1 MGTKNC
7 PETPRQKM
15 INMMYI
21 VLTAMLALNV
31 AAQVL
36 ESYRIVDSSLIQTLN
51 AVDNKNSQIYAS
63 FDQAYAENPAKVQEW
78 KSKADEVKARTNE
91 MITYISG
98 LKEKLVVASGT
109 LPHDPAKP
117 LKGNEF
123 TFVTANNDT
132 LIIRKEDD
140 LNTPS
145 EIMIAQKGATELRE
159 EIGTFREYL
168 ISIIPEE
175 ETHLRETLIQE
186 LETADSRFTLKGGE
200 RRSWE
205 SLYFENKP
213 LAAILTL
220 LSKMQIDVK
229 NSEANILNY
238 LYSQI
243 DAGSFKF
250 NKLGAQVIAN
260 SGIVLQGE
268 EYIAEVFL
276 AAIDTTVDPEIM
288 VNSRALPIVDGK
300 GIYRLRTN
308 ETGTFRWSGVINYK
322 TPEGTIR
329 NYPFTQ
335 EYQVTA
341 PNATIS
347 PTKMNVFYRGI
358 DNPVDISVP
367 GVTKEN
373 LRIDMT
379 NGRITPQGN
388 EYVVRPAELDE
399 QGRRTSVSVYARI
412 GGSERLMKTM
422 SFRVKKVPDP
432 VAQVANLS
440 GGNIRKEDLL
450 VQDGVLAVLPDFDF
464 NLRFTVTQF
473 DVSLTGAGGYVNTW
487 KSPSN
492 RFTADQKAQFRNL
505 VTGSIIYIDNIKAK
519 GDDGTDRDLDP
530 ISFKIR

>member
-1 MGTKNC
+1 
-7 PETPRQKM
+7 
-15 INMMYI
+15 
-21 VLTAMLALNV
+21 
-31 AAQVL
+31 
-36 ESYRIVDSSLIQTLN
+36 
-51 AVDNKNSQIYAS
+51 
-63 FDQAYAENPAKVQEW
+63 
-78 KSKADEVKARTNE
+78 
-91 MITYISG
+91 
-98 LKEKLVVASGT
+98 
-109 LPHDPAKP
+109 
-117 LKGNEF
+117 
-123 TFVTANNDT
+123 
-132 LIIRKEDD
+132 
-140 LNTPS
+140 
-145 EIMIAQKGATELRE
+145 
-159 EIGTFREYL
+159 
-168 ISIIPEE
+168 
-175 ETHLRETLIQE
+175 
-186 LETADSRFTLKGGE
+186 
-200 RRSWE
+200 
-205 SLYFENKP
+205 
-213 LAAILTL
+213 
-220 LSKMQIDVK
+220 MQIDVK